1 MRRRRFLTLIG
12 DAAAAWPLAARAQ
25 QPTMQVVGWL
35 SARSPREAESVLK
48 AFLRFRRY
56 GSPTASGS
64 VNDRR
69 SWPSRPLLIGT
80 MLRRQPRRNRV
91 RRATLTGR
99 AVSHRCK
106 PWRRYLRTHQ
116 WLPIAWRQYGQHP
129 WIVASVGVGSRSGR
143 FWSWLVGQSQ
153 SQTPESVMT
162 RPIPPKSRATCRPPN
177 ER

>member
-1 MRRRRFLTLIG
+1 MRSS
-12 DAAAAWPLAARAQ
+12 DVLAGGSRKPASS
-25 QPTMQVVGWL
+25 L
-35 SARSPREAESVLK
+35 LC
-48 AFLRFRRY
+48 FRRY
-56 GSPTASGS
+56 GSPIASGS
-64 VNDRR
+64 ANDRR
-69 SWPSRPLLIGT
+69 SWPNSRRLLIGT

-91 RRATLTGR
+91 GARRSLDGRLHTAANHGAATY
-99 AVSHRCK
+99 V
-106 PWRRYLRTHQ
+106 THQ

-153 SQTPESVMT
+153 SQTAESVMT